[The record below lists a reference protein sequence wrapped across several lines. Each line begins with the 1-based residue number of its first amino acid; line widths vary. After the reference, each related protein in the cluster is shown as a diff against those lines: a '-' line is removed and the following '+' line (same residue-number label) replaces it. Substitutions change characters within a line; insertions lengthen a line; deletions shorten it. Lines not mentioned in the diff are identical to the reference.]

1 MPTSIGQSY
10 KWQERKHLQST
21 PGDGEQLKDF
31 RLQVMTQLQT
41 TLDVEQILR
50 IFHVELQQLMP
61 LAGCDYHLPGQSLS
75 LNLGETG
82 RHRCSYQ
89 LSLNDEDYG
98 EIAFTRNR
106 RFQERELGLLESVM
120 GLLIYPLRNAL
131 SYRRAIDTA
140 MIDPLTGLSNRGAMA
155 MTLNREIDRS
165 RRHHQD
171 MSILMIDIDRFKAL
185 NDRYGHLTGD
195 DVLRQVARLMD
206 GAIRGCDACFRFGGE
221 EFLIVLSNS
230 NLPLARLVAER
241 LRQTVCNETRS
252 PDANNPITVS
262 IGVAHYENEADWPEL
277 VNRADQALYEAKQA
291 GRNRVVASHVRSV
304 DGEWLL

>member
-1 MPTSIGQSY
+1 MPTSIGQSQ

-21 PGDGEQLKDF
+21 PGDADQLKDF

-50 IFHVELQQLMP
+50 IFHSEVQQLVP
-61 LAGCDYHLPGQSLS
+61 LAGCDYRLPGQSLN

-106 RFQERELGLLESVM
+106 RFQEREMTVLESVM

-155 MTLNREIDRS
+155 LTLNREIDRS

-171 MSILMIDIDRFKAL
+171 MSILMIDIDRFKEL

-206 GAIRGCDACFRFGGE
+206 SAIRGCDACFRFGGE

-252 PDANNPITVS
+252 PDLNNPITVS
-262 IGVAHYENEADWPEL
+262 IGVAHYENEVDWPEL

>member
-1 MPTSIGQSY
+1 MPTSIGQSH

-21 PGDGEQLKDF
+21 PGDADQLKDF
-31 RLQVMTQLQT
+31 RLQVLTQLQT

-50 IFHVELQQLMP
+50 IFHAELQQLVP
-61 LAGCDYHLPGQSLS
+61 LAGCDYHLPGQSIS
-75 LNLGETG
+75 LNLGDTG

-106 RFQERELGLLESVM
+106 RFQERELTLLESVM

-171 MSILMIDIDRFKAL
+171 MSILMIDIDHFKAL

-241 LRQTVCNETRS
+241 LRQTVYNETRS
-252 PDANNPITVS
+252 PDPNNPITVS
-262 IGVAHYENEADWPEL
+262 IGVAHYENEVDWPEL